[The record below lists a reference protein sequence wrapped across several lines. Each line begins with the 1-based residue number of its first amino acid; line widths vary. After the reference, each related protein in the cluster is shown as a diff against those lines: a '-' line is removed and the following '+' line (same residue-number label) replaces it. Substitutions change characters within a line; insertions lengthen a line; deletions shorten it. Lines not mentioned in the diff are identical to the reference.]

1 MIWRFGD
8 LAIWRLDWRMRA
20 LRSNRAIAQSLNRQ
34 IISIVCLILVAALAG
49 CGKKEAAFEVITPPA
64 PAVLPKH
71 WNAPDFVLTER
82 TGQTVKLADLAGKV
96 WVADFFYT
104 TCPGP
109 CPTMTSRLSEVQKQL
124 GTEPDLRLVS
134 ISIDPEKDTPDVLK
148 LYAEKFKATD
158 RWLFLTGEKAGIHAL
173 ARDGFKM
180 PIAEPE
186 TPGGQIIH
194 STRLILID
202 RAGTLRGFYEATNET
217 GVNDLIRDIRKLLGE
232 K

>member
-1 MIWRFGD
+1 MIGRLGD
-8 LAIWRLDWRMRA
+8 WAIGRLDWRMRA
-20 LRSNRAIAQSLNRQ
+20 LRSNRP
-34 IISIVCLILVAALAG
+34 IIVIVCCLLAG
-49 CGKKEAAFEVITPPA
+49 CGKKDDAFEIITPPT

-71 WNAPDFVLTER
+71 WNAPDFALTER
-82 TGQTVKLADLAGKV
+82 TGRTVKLADFAGKV

-109 CPTMTSRLSEVQKQL
+109 CPMMSSRLSKVQETL
-124 GTEPDLRLVS
+124 GTEPGLRLVS

-148 LYAEKFKATD
+148 LYAEKFQATD
-158 RWLFLTGEKAGIHAL
+158 RWLFLTGPKADIYTL
-173 ARDGFKM
+173 ARDGFKL

-202 RAGTLRGFYEATNET
+202 QAGTLRGFYEATT
-217 GVNDLIRDIRKLLGE
+217 DAGVNDLIRDIRKLLEE